1 MTRSTFWLLL
11 LTSPLTQ
18 SATLNIHIDGQQ
30 LRLENAIALGGS
42 SYTLS
47 DWTVAS
53 GLTSTVR
60 FLPSAYL
67 ANKPNEMTL
76 IGPTGASISAPIG
89 LKGVQYNV
97 SSNNYVRN
105 DTQLVTP
112 TCATSQLSGN
122 LVTLADN
129 STQSCSAGFS
139 LDYPFEVTPFYFYR
153 PTFELDTTALL
164 QALQGQEKGLYSATI
179 PADIRY
185 YYQSSGG
192 ALTYRVLP
200 DVFTV
205 NIDYVP
211 NSLESIYV
219 TGDGVL
225 DPIYDTANHTVSS
238 ETTFNI
244 TATGTFSTGLSM
256 TLLSHAFKLT
266 SNTGET
272 KIPFS
277 IQCSPSNCEDQ
288 VWVEN
293 GVNKLRNDET
303 SYVVDT
309 STNIINFDLNVS
321 YNGIPFSDVESG
333 TYSGSFT
340 VMFEELY

>member
-1 MTRSTFWLLL
+1 MIRSASWLLL
-11 LTSPLTQ
+11 LAAPLVH
-18 SATLNIHIDGQQ
+18 SATLNVHIEGQQ
-30 LRLENAIALGGS
+30 LRLENAIALGGNT
-42 SYTLS
+42 YTLS

-53 GLTSTVR
+53 GLTPTDR
-60 FLPSAYL
+60 FLPGAYL
-67 ANKPNEMTL
+67 TNKPDEMTL
-76 IGPTGASISAPIG
+76 TGPTGANVNAPIG

-112 TCATSQLSGN
+112 SCATSQLSGN
-122 LVTLADN
+122 TVTLADD
-129 STQSCSAGFS
+129 STQSCSASFS
-139 LDYPFEVTPFYFYR
+139 LDYSNEVTPFYFYR
-153 PTFELDTTALL
+153 PTFDLDTTALL
-164 QALQGQEKGLYSATI
+164 VALQGQEKGVYTATI

-192 ALTYRVLP
+192 ALTYRVLS

-211 NSLESIYV
+211 NSLESIDV
-219 TGDGVL
+219 AGDGVL
-225 DPIYDTANHTVSS
+225 EPIYDTANHTVSS

-244 TATGTFSTGLSM
+244 TATGTFTTGLSM
-256 TLLSHAFKLT
+256 TLLSHDFKLT

-277 IQCSPSNCEDQ
+277 IQCSPSNCEDL

-293 GVNKLRNDET
+293 GVNKLKNDET
-303 SYVVDT
+303 SYLVDT
-309 STNIINFDLNVS
+309 PTNIINFELNVS
-321 YNGIPFSDVESG
+321 YNDIPFSDVESG